1 MNKQQ
6 SITDFFG
13 PVISTYTRSQAI
25 EDGYLHPVSDL
36 FPSDCRIYK
45 YPVCF
50 SNEVVN
56 LIEGDN
62 MGAWVWDICFMSAKG
77 PKRVIDP
84 TSHFFKVSLP
94 RKNGAKQTKTFEL
107 MAKCGPGDNMEPV
120 ITICFP
126 NED

>member
-1 MNKQQ
+1 MNNQTT
-6 SITDFFG
+6 ITDIFG
-13 PVISTYTRSQAI
+13 PVISSYSRKQAI
-25 EDGYLHPVSDL
+25 EDGYLHPVSEL

-62 MGAWVWDICFMSAKG
+62 MGAWVWDICFMSAKC
-77 PKRVIDP
+77 PTKQLDP
-84 TSHFFKVSLP
+84 TRQLFKVTLP
-94 RKNGAKQTKTFEL
+94 RKKGTTATKTFEL
-107 MAKCGPGDNMEPV
+107 MAICGPDDNAAPC

>member
-1 MNKQQ
+1 MNTQPT
-6 SITDFFG
+6 ITELFG
-13 PVISTYTRSQAI
+13 PVIYSYTRKQAI
-25 EDGYLHPVSDL
+25 EDGYLHPVSEL
-36 FPSDCRIYK
+36 FPNDCRIYK

-62 MGAWVWDICFMSAKG
+62 MGAWVWDICVMSAKY
-77 PKRVIDP
+77 PTKRLSE
-84 TSHFFKVSLP
+84 TRQLFKIGLP
-94 RKNGAKQTKTFEL
+94 RKAGTTATKTYEL
-107 MAKCGPGDNMEPV
+107 MAICGPADDGSPC